1 MPGFDGTGP
10 QGQGEMTGGGWGYC
24 VVDESGRGMNIR
36 MGESGFGRRGVR
48 GFRKRFFAK
57 GFPAWTR
64 GRQGMQAFGNSMRSL
79 SKAEELASLRDQA
92 SYFQGEL
99 DALQARIQELEAK

>member
-10 QGQGEMTGGGWGYC
+10 QGQGEMTGGGWGC
-24 VVDESGRGMNIR
+24 CAVNASGRGMNVG
-36 MGESGFGRRGVR
+36 MGRSGLGRRG
-48 GFRKRFFAK
+48 FRNRFFAA
-57 GFPAWTR
+57 GFPVWTR
-64 GRQGMQAFGNSMRSL
+64 ARQGMQAFGNSARNL
-79 SKAEELASLRDQA
+79 SKEEELASLQDQA